1 MNYSAALKNGTA
13 KGGSQH
19 DQKSPRPKTK
29 LNPEGQDFS
38 IEILKEVQHTIAS
51 IKEDL
56 AELKSDMSDIK
67 KRVIDLEYDMESIK
81 NPIPNYGPTTFNTDD
96 DMIAD
101 YSGQMGAFYEKDA
114 YEQTET
120 MTSQQ
125 AASRDQLLEELKNK
139 DGKIDRMEIQIGNLQ
154 KTLQKLIPQDEQSQ

>member
-1 MNYSAALKNGTA
+1 M
-13 KGGSQH
+13 
-19 DQKSPRPKTK
+19 
-29 LNPEGQDFS
+29 NPERQDFS

-67 KRVIDLEYDMESIK
+67 KRVIDLEYDIESIK
-81 NPIPNYGPTTFNTDD
+81 NPIPNYGPNTFNPDD

-101 YSGQMGAFYEKDA
+101 YSGQMSAFYEKDD

-139 DGKIDRMEIQIGNLQ
+139 DRKIDRMEIQIGNLQ